1 MQPAITKKMTIF
13 AWQDVMPSLTGND
26 GNARPADCGFLQGAQ
41 CWILSFIISIVAIMI
56 ISIIVS
62 IGHCKSRIFLVY
74 LSIYFLFIY
83 LKGTG
88 VECVAV
94 AREVGNL
101 LLLMTMMTRM
111 MALLLKMTTTPVIAS
126 AGRLVRCLGPGQ
138 HQFCQKLHPPPGLH
152 VKYMKWWW
160 SYISL
165 SIWAAIMTL
174 TPFRSQKSVVCDEP
188 SKSGGQSTLV
198 AYLGGIDLTDGRYI
212 KLPICQ
218 PKFFWDQNLI

>member
-1 MQPAITKKMTIF
+1 
-13 AWQDVMPSLTGND
+13 
-26 GNARPADCGFLQGAQ
+26 
-41 CWILSFIISIVAIMI
+41 MI

-101 LLLMTMMTRM
+101 LLLMTMMTKMMAMMTRM

-152 VKYMKWWW
+152 VIKYMEW
-160 SYISL
+160 
-165 SIWAAIMTL
+165 
-174 TPFRSQKSVVCDEP
+174 
-188 SKSGGQSTLV
+188 
-198 AYLGGIDLTDGRYI
+198 
-212 KLPICQ
+212 
-218 PKFFWDQNLI
+218 